1 MCSGKKAFKYFTTKT
16 NPMVQKARI
25 KLSSTD
31 TAKLDSVVNELKA
44 ITEKFGVAMRG
55 PIPLPT
61 KKLKVQTLKT
71 PCGDG
76 TGHGNATWDR
86 WEMRIHRRVVDIG
99 ANERALRHVVRI
111 PIPEDVKID
120 IELKEK
126 YEHK

>member
-1 MCSGKKAFKYFTTKT
+1 MEFARVKLAGRDHEELVVICNNIKDIAKKY
-16 NPMVQKARI
+16 
-25 KLSSTD
+25 
-31 TAKLDSVVNELKA
+31 
-44 ITEKFGVAMRG
+44 GVSYRG

-61 KKLKVQTLKT
+61 KKLKVRTLKT

-111 PIPEDVKID
+111 PIPEGVKID

-126 YEHK
+126 YENR